1 MQSYALR
8 STVDISSRVSADHQ
22 YSKSAGLWEK
32 TGYSSSAIREVNAAF
47 SEYDTLVRY
56 GKQSVQKKATN
67 QEKKKKREMYCQCC
81 DKESETLKRST
92 AIAILTENESVRGY
106 RRDNTSKTHS
116 QLNKRR

>member
-67 QEKKKKREMYCQCC
+67 QEKKQEKCTVSAVIRRAKLSRGQQLLPFLQ
-81 DKESETLKRST
+81 KTNLSEVTGET
-92 AIAILTENESVRGY
+92 ILRKHTPS
-106 RRDNTSKTHS
+106 
-116 QLNKRR
+116 